1 MKLNKIVVNV
11 TREEGFSCYWFRKQ
25 NVRFVLLLASSN
37 EQRLSCFICGK
48 YLLVSCGGT
57 SVLSEIGSATILKQ
71 YNEMNMCMALH

>member
-1 MKLNKIVVNV
+1 MLHVKKGLAVIGFENKMYVLC
-11 TREEGFSCYWFRKQ
+11 CY
-25 NVRFVLLLASSN
+25 VHASSN